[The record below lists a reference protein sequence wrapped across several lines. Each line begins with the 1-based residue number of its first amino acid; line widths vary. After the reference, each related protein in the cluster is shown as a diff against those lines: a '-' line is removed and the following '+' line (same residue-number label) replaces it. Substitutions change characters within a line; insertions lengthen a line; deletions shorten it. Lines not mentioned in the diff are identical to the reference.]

1 MADLPML
8 HLILC
13 DQESVN
19 DGLCHPR
26 VHPGHPHVSLTTITR
41 REGWGGG
48 AGWRGCGVV
57 RCTGLLQVVL
67 EGDAVPHILLG

>member
-13 DQESVN
+13 DQEGVN

-41 REGWGGG
+41 GEGWGGG
-48 AGWRGCGVV
+48 GGRMKGVWCGEVHWPTSGSSG
-57 RCTGLLQVVL
+57 R
-67 EGDAVPHILLG
+67 

>member
-13 DQESVN
+13 DQEGVN

-41 REGWGGG
+41 GEEAVGGQDGGG
-48 AGWRGCGVV
+48 MVW
-57 RCTGLLQVVL
+57 
-67 EGDAVPHILLG
+67 